1 MFTIYLFF
9 NVLWIYSVSS
19 PFYVNLYFQSN
30 SWEKGSSVD
39 FHIRAKASIQGQ
51 RDRSPDTRGQYCST
65 DSRADDHFSEKLMT
79 GTVCNKNFH
88 LIAEITDYNWKILF
102 TVSVNKARVQKTNLS
117 HCVYLIRFLSRELD
131 FISLIN
137 SWCFSSFTVWYI
149 KSSDLVSAL
158 TGKLSS

>member
-65 DSRADDHFSEKLMT
+65 DSRADGHFSEKLMT
-79 GTVCNKNFH
+79 GAVCNKNFH

-117 HCVYLIRFLSRELD
+117 HCYII